1 MTFPQFAGRLTNTEK
16 SHGNVEELGSRSG
29 CESLE
34 DRMVLSQVGLTVSSL
49 ADSGPGSLR
58 AAILAADAGRASD
71 KFTID
76 FAVTGAINLQSP
88 LPDLNNT
95 IAIQGPG
102 AGSLTVE
109 RDASYSF
116 SSAIFT
122 WPPARPRAS
131 PA

>member
-1 MTFPQFAGRLTNTEK
+1 MWMSK
-16 SHGNVEELGSRSG
+16 RSETVSARRATRRRCRPR
-29 CESLE
+29 CEILE
-34 DRMVLSQVGLTVSSL
+34 DRLVLSQIGLTVNSL
-49 ADSGPGSLR
+49 ADSGTGSLR
-58 AAILAADAGRASD
+58 AAILTADAGRASD
-71 KFTID
+71 KFTIG

-102 AGSLTVE
+102 AGSLTVQ

-122 WPPARPRAS
+122 VEPARPRAS